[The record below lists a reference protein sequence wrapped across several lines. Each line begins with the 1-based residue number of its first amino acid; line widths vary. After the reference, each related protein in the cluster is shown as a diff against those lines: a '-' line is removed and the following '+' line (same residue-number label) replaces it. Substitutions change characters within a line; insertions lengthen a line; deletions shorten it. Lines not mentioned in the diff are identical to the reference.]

1 MHAPN
6 TLNTLGP
13 AALVEG
19 LRAALADRTPV
30 AEASDGATP
39 AGVLVPLQYHDGG
52 WHVIVNVRSNEV
64 SQHKGEIAF
73 PGGKLEQGETPVAAL
88 KRELE
93 EEVGVRPERPELLL
107 VQDYSYPEREVQ
119 IHFFLCRLCTRPKLE
134 QGRWVQPSGL
144 SQYRLPP
151 ANDAVVVRILRLR
164 DSRV

>member
-1 MHAPN
+1 
-6 TLNTLGP
+6 
-13 AALVEG
+13 
-19 LRAALADRTPV
+19 
-30 AEASDGATP
+30 
-39 AGVLVPLQYHDGG
+39 VPLVKVAVGILWADDSVWIQRRQTRDSLQDY
-52 WHVIVNVRSNEV
+52 WE
-64 SQHKGEIAF
+64 F

-151 ANDAVVVRILRLR
+151 ANEAVVVRILRLR